1 VKTQHAKKARSKT
14 ERNPSSFD
22 LGTLNVQQKKLHES
36 ITASWN
42 EVCTQHASLGGTLRE
57 MHDTFKKNGTV
68 KAGGPGSRWT
78 RYLAAV
84 GIPKSTAKDYM
95 DLAKKRNAAGIPASA
110 EKHLASIGV
119 PLDKPK
125 VVDALL
131 TPELRQK
138 VADIKS
144 AKDAEALK
152 PRIMEISQTPQRKL
166 EDNKPLGADAASTI
180 DKSKAIVAAIHY
192 LARYEGK
199 AFRAKF
205 AEFWRE
211 LRNELWEKATP
222 AGAKKPAATATLES
236 LPESAEVA

>member
-110 EKHLASIGV
+110 EKHLASW
-119 PLDKPK
+119 
-125 VVDALL
+125 
-131 TPELRQK
+131 R
-138 VADIKS
+138 
-144 AKDAEALK
+144 
-152 PRIMEISQTPQRKL
+152 
-166 EDNKPLGADAASTI
+166 AS
-180 DKSKAIVAAIHY
+180 
-192 LARYEGK
+192 G
-199 AFRAKF
+199 
-205 AEFWRE
+205 
-211 LRNELWEKATP
+211 
-222 AGAKKPAATATLES
+222 
-236 LPESAEVA
+236 